1 MTSQAGAFG
10 YLYRAGSASRE
21 PIKLLLPN
29 TSYITNTYD
38 SVARLAGTFLDNSG
52 NTVLDSSTYGYNKAS
67 QRTTFTN
74 AAGTYVQYSYDNI
87 GQIKVAASS
96 SSIENLGYAYD
107 AAWNISY
114 TTNNGILGTDYV
126 DIKNELTNANS
137 YLRAYDANGNCVT
150 NNGYISYT
158 YDAENR
164 LSLIS
169 DVVYR
174 SYQSGFV
181 YDGMGRLR
189 TRNEFTWNGSKW
201 VVGSTVN
208 YLYDG
213 KRVIQERDGSNNPN
227 VSYTRGTDLSGTMEG
242 AGGIGGLLGRS
253 SGYSAGNWT
262 TNHYYHAD
270 GNGNIMYLVDSSQG
284 MAATYRYD
292 PFGNSFGSSGPLASA
307 NVYQFSSKELHR
319 LSGMYYFLYRFY
331 DPSVRRWL
339 NRDPLGEPGFE
350 TLHLV
355 SQPLFIR
362 KLRLN
367 VNDSEMQYFLAMAM
381 QNGSIDVSG
390 YLRNSHSSYRGNR
403 ISALAFFNLLRGGQ
417 GTYAPNWPVEL
428 LEYPNLY
435 GYVGNDPIDGGDP
448 FGLWHWYNPI
458 SWPIT
463 ESIWEGIKT
472 GWGDVGTFI
481 DGPEC
486 MSNIAPLVPNMV
498 NRNHGIM
505 TNSPSGSDGDYNPP
519 MQNGGGNGSFNP

>member
-1 MTSQAGAFG
+1 M
-10 YLYRAGSASRE
+10 
-21 PIKLLLPN
+21 
-29 TSYITNTYD
+29 
-38 SVARLAGTFLDNSG
+38 
-52 NTVLDSSTYGYNKAS
+52 LDSSTYGYNTAS

-74 AAGTYVQYSYDNI
+74 AAGIYVQYSYDNI

-96 SSIENLGYAYD
+96 SSIENRGYAYD

-126 DIKNELTNANS
+126 DIKNELTNAHS
-137 YLRAYDANGNCVT
+137 YLRVYDANGNCVT
-150 NNGYISYT
+150 NFGYISYT

-189 TRNEFTWNGSKW
+189 TRNEYTWNGSKW

-213 KRVIQERDGSNNPN
+213 KRVIQERDGSNNPS
-227 VSYTRGTDLSGTMEG
+227 VSYTRGLDLSGTMEG

-331 DPSVRRWL
+331 DPSVRRWP
-339 NRDPLGEPGFE
+339 NRDPGDEE
-350 TLHLV
+350 
-355 SQPLFIR
+355 
-362 KLRLN
+362 
-367 VNDSEMQYFLAMAM
+367 
-381 QNGSIDVSG
+381 
-390 YLRNSHSSYRGNR
+390 
-403 ISALAFFNLLRGGQ
+403 GG
-417 GTYAPNWPVEL
+417 L
-428 LEYPNLY
+428 NLY
-435 GYVGNDPIDGGDP
+435 EFAANAPVSFLDPDGRKP
-448 FGLWHWYNPI
+448 FLLPLPEPPPVRLPPI
-458 SWPIT
+458 RLPPVSDRCL
-463 ESIWEGIKT
+463 GQ
-472 GWGDVGTFI
+472 
-481 DGPEC
+481 
-486 MSNIAPLVPNMV
+486 L
-498 NRNHGIM
+498 
-505 TNSPSGSDGDYNPP
+505 GSRTLA
-519 MQNGGGNGSFNP
+519 GG